1 MSLEMERGGHKLKSL
16 PRLPS
21 ADDAYEY
28 GQGEVFEVGYGYEH
42 VSAGAQW
49 DEDEDTPK
57 GVIVPLPSTGVA
69 ESSEGSSSDSRSG
82 SFNTHEGPVEGQDS
96 LPSVDDTSTPTSN
109 PHPSYSAP
117 GSTPPPPPV
126 PPGTPSAPAPRLS
139 ALRQTF
145 HRTEQS
151 LYTQLARTPTRNLN
165 DARRAFFYA
174 ALGARRRLGAW
185 QKKHVGYGAGVGG
198 GNGGGPGMAKG
209 QAGELGVEEPEW
221 WGSKCHALP
230 GGNVIVREDDWG
242 SVIAFTLR

>member
-1 MSLEMERGGHKLKSL
+1 VSLEVERGHKSKSL

-28 GQGEVFEVGYGYEH
+28 GQDEAFEVVYGREP
-42 VSAGAQW
+42 VVAGAQW
-49 DEDEDTPK
+49 DENEDTPK
-57 GVIVPLPSTGVA
+57 GGAVLPLPLTGAA

-82 SFNTHEGPVEGQDS
+82 SFNTH
-96 LPSVDDTSTPTSN
+96 DDTVEELPTPNSNLSHSTSGSTPS
-109 PHPSYSAP
+109 
-117 GSTPPPPPV
+117 PPPPPV
-126 PPGTPSAPAPRLS
+126 PPGTPSAPALRLS

-145 HRTEQS
+145 GRTEQS
-151 LYTQLARTPTRNLN
+151 LYAQLAGTPTRNLN
-165 DARRAFFYA
+165 DARRAIFYA

-185 QKKHVGYGAGVGG
+185 QRKHVGCGAGAGG
-198 GNGGGPGMAKG
+198 GNGGGAGVVRE

-221 WGSKCHALP
+221 WGRKCHALP